1 MKKTQKIKHKKHPNS
16 VHLTKKARLIKR
28 RHQIRRQKQFLCFIL
43 FLIIILSLSFLILRP
58 LRTSR
63 QTHMINS
70 ACESYRSDVEQVAAK
85 YDMSA
90 YVDLILALMMQ
101 ESSGQG
107 TDPMQS
113 SEGAYNTQYPQQPN
127 GITDPSYSISCGI
140 QELKYALDK
149 SGCTGPADLPHIR
162 LALQAYNFG
171 TDSYF
176 SYLEKNGETSWTT
189 ESAQAFAQMAS
200 GGRQRDEDDPLHDPA
215 GPWDYGDQYYPD
227 HVLRYYHLDNNS

>member
-1 MKKTQKIKHKKHPNS
+1 MKTQKQNTN
-16 VHLTKKARLIKR
+16 LTKKQRLKNRTKQVRI
-28 RHQIRRQKQFLCFIL
+28 QK
-43 FLIIILSLSFLILRP
+43 LILASVCILLLGIAVLRP
-58 LRTSR
+58 VYNHKQKNYT
-63 QTHMINS
+63 INS
-70 ACESYRSDVEQVAAK
+70 TCEGYRSKVETEAAN
-85 YDMSA
+85 YDMSD

-113 SEGAYNTQYPQQPN
+113 SEGAYNTRYPQQPN

-140 QELKYALDK
+140 QELKYALEK
-149 SGCTGPADLPHIR
+149 AVCTGPTDLSKIR

-171 TDSYF
+171 ADSYF
-176 SYLEKNGETSWTT
+176 AYLEENGQTVWTAQ
-189 ESAQAFAQMAS
+189 SAQAFAQMAS
-200 GGRQRDEDDPLHDPA
+200 GGTQRDEDDPLHDPA

>member
-1 MKKTQKIKHKKHPNS
+1 MKTQKKNIN
-16 VHLTKKARLIKR
+16 LTKNKRLKN
-28 RHQIRRQKQFLCFIL
+28 RQKQVRLQKIFLALVCIL
-43 FLIIILSLSFLILRP
+43 LLCIAVLRP
-58 LRTSR
+58 VDNHKQKTY
-63 QTHMINS
+63 TINS
-70 ACESYRSDVEQVAAK
+70 TCEGYRSKVEAEAAN
-85 YDMSA
+85 YDMSD

-113 SEGAYNTQYPQQPN
+113 SEGAYNTRYPQQPN

-140 QELKYALDK
+140 QELKYALEK
-149 SGCTGPADLPHIR
+149 AVCTGPTDLSKIR

-171 TDSYF
+171 ADSYF
-176 SYLEKNGETSWTT
+176 AYLEENGQTVWTAQ
-189 ESAQAFAQMAS
+189 SAQAFAQMAS
-200 GGRQRDEDDPLHDPA
+200 GGTQRDEDDPLHDPA